1 MHFFSLSLPPV
12 LRERV
17 ERNGTETDR
26 REGEMRVFFFL
37 NGMNVS
43 GMPRRVR
50 KKGGAQGGRR
60 EAEG

>member
-1 MHFFSLSLPPV
+1 M
-12 LRERV
+12 